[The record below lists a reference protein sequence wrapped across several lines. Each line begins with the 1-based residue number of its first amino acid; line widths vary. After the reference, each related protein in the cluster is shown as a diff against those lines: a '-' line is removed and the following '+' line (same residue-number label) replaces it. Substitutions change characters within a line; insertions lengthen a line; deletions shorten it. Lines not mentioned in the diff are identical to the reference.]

1 VAGRDITEGDDGVYA
16 LAVDGLPIAR
26 GIADIGITST
36 SAYWQ
41 NTSDSYDVA
50 IGGQPFFYAINDA
63 RPYIRQTAPYKKDQ
77 FDNGKEPGEQSLTGW
92 WLRSQSSFHSGS
104 GIKFY
109 DPSAGETVDYRF
121 TDSKGVNVW
130 SKGQVTLLK
139 DTATTHYTTGP
150 IQTKGRPF
158 QIARSIRYGTTNGV
172 LLWDEYD
179 VDKIAEDGTV
189 THFIDYVSGTD
200 YAVNAICDDGTYA
213 YWITN
218 VLNTGTP
225 RLRVYKKLLTGVAG
239 TGDILMISENSITV
253 TNASMEY
260 VKDRIVMTINNKIYE
275 ISSSATTLSSP
286 VYTHSDTDIVFSSI
300 TASGPAI
307 YVAGYSG
314 TQSSIFKF
322 TLNTSGVMPTLTTA
336 ITAAEMPVGEII
348 HKIFYYLGYMMIG
361 TNKGIRAAVVS
372 DQDGSI
378 NYGPL
383 IVETTQPCYDFA
395 ARDRFIWCATGV
407 DGASGVIRIDL
418 GNEVETLRFAYAN
431 DLYVSGT
438 SGYSTT
444 TCAFAGTTD
453 RLVFATT
460 AVNAGSISNKART
473 TTVATLTTSAAHGL
487 AVGDSVWVEGVE
499 TALNGQYTVTAVP
512 TTTTFT
518 YTTAT
523 SGTITSAAVSPVGT
537 VNKVGSINIEASATL
552 ASTGSITTGYIRYGT
567 LEPKNFK
574 RLLARGDFTKGSL
587 VLETVDKD
595 GTEYDHI
602 TYEAGVTAVE
612 VGTSNPDTAQE
623 YVAYKFILNRD
634 TTTTSAGPIFKGYQA
649 KATIA
654 TPRQRIMKFP
664 VYCFDIETDRYN
676 VVSGYEGKAFQR
688 LQLLESVEEGG
699 DVVTWQDL
707 TTSESR
713 QVVIEQISFT
723 RMTPPDKRF
732 DGFGGVIEI
741 TIRTV

>member
-1 VAGRDITEGDDGVYA
+1 VAGRDITEGRA
-16 LAVDGLPIAR
+16 NQAIAVDV
-26 GIADIGITST
+26 GIVSTST
-36 SAYWQ
+36 YWQ

-50 IGGQPFFYAINDA
+50 VGGQPFFYAINDT

-121 TDSKGVNVW
+121 TDSKGVNIW
-130 SKGQVTLLK
+130 TKGQVTLLK
-139 DTATTHYTTGP
+139 DTATTHYTTGA
-150 IQTKGRPF
+150 IQANGKPF

-189 THFIDYVSGTD
+189 THFLDYAAGTD
-200 YAVNAICDDGTYA
+200 YAVNAICDDGTNA
-213 YWITN
+213 FWITN
-218 VLNTGTP
+218 IVASGTP
-225 RLRVYKKLLTGVAG
+225 RLRIYKKLLTGVSGAG
-239 TGDILMISENSITV
+239 DTLMITDNGITV
-253 TNASMEY
+253 NTAVMEY
-260 VKDRIVMTINNKIYE
+260 VKDRIVMGINNKIYE
-275 ISSSATTLSSP
+275 ISSSASALPSP

-322 TLNTSGVMPTLTTA
+322 TLNISGVMPTLTTA

-407 DGASGVIRIDL
+407 DGAAGVLRIDL
-418 GNEVETLRFAYAN
+418 GNEIETLRFAYAN

-460 AVNAGSISNKART
+460 AVNAGSVSNKALT
-473 TTVATLTTSAAHGL
+473 SNVATLTTSAAHGL
-487 AVGDSVWVEGVE
+487 AVDDSVWVEGVDS
-499 TALNGQYTVTAVP
+499 TFNGQYTVTGVP

-518 YTTAT
+518 YAKTASNVSST
-523 SGTITSAAVSPVGT
+523 AVSPVGK

-552 ASTGSITTGYIRYGT
+552 TPTGFITSGYIRYGT

-595 GTEYDHI
+595 GVEYDHI

-654 TPRQRIMKFP
+654 TPRQRIMRFP

-676 VVSGYEGKAFQR
+676 VVSGYEGKALAR
-688 LQLLESVEEGG
+688 LQLLEGVEEGG

-707 TTSESR
+707 TTGESR
-713 QVVIEQISFT
+713 QVVIEQISFM
-723 RMTPPDKRF
+723 RMTPL
-732 DGFGGVIEI
+732 
-741 TIRTV
+741 